1 MSKTQRYVKLA
12 LTGAM
17 VGTVGFA
24 GAYLVEL
31 VVIAVSYR

>member
-1 MSKTQRYVKLA
+1 MSRTQHYVKLA
-12 LTGAM
+12 LTGGM
-17 VGTVGFA
+17 VGVVGFA